1 MLPHNNRARY
11 GGHYL
16 GMKMSKCAEIFL
28 KHANAARSFNKNVRG
43 EWRDSYGSETNY
55 AHYLAWYLAEKL
67 IAGDYTA

>member
-1 MLPHNNRARY
+1 
-11 GGHYL
+11 
-16 GMKMSKCAEIFL
+16 MSKCAEIFL

-43 EWRDSYGSETNY
+43 EWRDSYGSETSY